1 MEVVENTNVEVV
13 FINASTSAA
22 DQPNNLADGL
32 RSSPVWVYVC
42 KHVYVCVCV
51 CVRVS
56 VFVTIVTLL
65 FKWAWQI
72 ASSDDT

>member
-32 RSSPVWVYVC
+32 RSSPV
-42 KHVYVCVCV
+42 
-51 CVRVS
+51 
-56 VFVTIVTLL
+56 
-65 FKWAWQI
+65 
-72 ASSDDT
+72 